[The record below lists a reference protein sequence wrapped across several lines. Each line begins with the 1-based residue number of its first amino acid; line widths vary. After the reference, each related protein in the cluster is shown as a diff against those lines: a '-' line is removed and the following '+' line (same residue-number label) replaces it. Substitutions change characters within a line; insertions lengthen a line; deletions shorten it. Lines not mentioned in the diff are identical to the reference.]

1 MEKYIGFTK
10 VALPHGWLGNM
21 SPHPIV
27 WNNKLWKTSE
37 ALFQA
42 LRFDDEAIQEKIRL
56 EKSPMGAKF
65 KAKGNREYTK
75 IAPLSEA
82 DLENM
87 KLCVKLKLESHPEI
101 KQQLKNTGTAILF
114 EDVTAR
120 PRGNNLFWGAMIKG
134 DALIGENYLGKIWM
148 ELRESI

>member
-10 VALPHGWLGNM
+10 VALPYGWLGNM

-27 WNNKLWKTSE
+27 WEGKTWRTSE

-42 LRFDDEAIQEKIRL
+42 LRFDDEEVRESIRL

-65 KAKGNREYTK
+65 KAKANRDK
-75 IAPLSEA
+75 LKVSPLSEQ

-87 KLCVKLKLESHPEI
+87 KMCVRLKLESHPEI
-101 KQQLKNTGTAILF
+101 KKQLKATGNSVLF
-114 EDVTAR
+114 EDVSAR
-120 PRGNNLFWGAMIKG
+120 PRGNNLFWGAILK
-134 DALIGENYLGKIWM
+134 DESITGENVLGKIWM
-148 ELRESI
+148 ELRNSI